1 MATLITGGTGFIGAE
16 IARLLLNRGE
26 VDITVFDIS
35 TSTRRLDEVA
45 SDVKLV
51 PGDLGNFSHVLD
63 VVCECAPEVVYHLG
77 GMLSVPSEKDPQA
90 AISVNAMGTFHVL
103 EAARLF
109 GVPKVIF
116 TSSLATYGL
125 GQTEDSLND
134 LTLQR
139 PQLIYG
145 ACKLFG
151 EHLGLFYRR
160 KYGIDYR
167 GIRYPTILGPGVRSP
182 GVSQYASW
190 ILEESFKGNPF
201 TIWARPDTRAP
212 MLYFKDAALAMVA
225 LAQAPAERINT
236 VNYLVAGPTPIPSAS
251 ELVDMVRG
259 KIPEARIDFQVDEEI
274 QSILDNLAKPVDDRC
289 AREEWGW
296 RLSYELEEM
305 VDDFLREL
313 RQNPQRYE

>member
-16 IARLLLNRGE
+16 VARLLLKRGE
-26 VDITVFDIS
+26 DDTTVFDIS
-35 TSTRRLDEVA
+35 ASTQRLDEIA
-45 SDVKLV
+45 GDVKLV

-63 VVCECAPEVVYHLG
+63 VVRQSSPEVVYHLG

-109 GVPKVIF
+109 DVQKVIF
-116 TSSLATYGL
+116 TSSIGTYGL
-125 GQTEDSLND
+125 GLTEDSLND

-151 EHLGLFYRR
+151 EHMGLFYRR

-167 GIRYPTILGPGVRSP
+167 GIRYPSILGPGVRSP
-182 GVSQYASW
+182 GATQYTSW
-190 ILEESFKGNPF
+190 VLEESFKGNPF

-212 MLYFKDAALAMVA
+212 MLYFKDAALAIVA
-225 LAQAPAERINT
+225 LAQASAERMKT

-251 ELVDMVRG
+251 ELVDVVRR
-259 KIPEARIDFQVDEEI
+259 KIPEARIDFKVDEEI
-274 QSILDNLAKPVDDRC
+274 QSLLDNFLKPIDDRC
-289 AREEWGW
+289 AREE
-296 RLSYELEEM
+296 
-305 VDDFLREL
+305 
-313 RQNPQRYE
+313 